1 MNGKTK
7 LIIKWTVILAIAVI
21 LSITATVLMFVYC
34 DSGNNQTVNESKQT
48 VAIDGDGNE
57 IKDGQAMPLTMSF
70 VRTSAASS
78 TASVSISASI
88 TPADAM
94 YSNPTWTVAW
104 KDNTVTKNVSE
115 YVTVT
120 PNNLTATITCN
131 KVFTDKIELK
141 FTVKDYYDQEYAK
154 TCELNYLD
162 RVIGIESFTARYLP
176 GNDYAMTR
184 SPLPYNTYR
193 NTDPCELDAFYYG
206 SSSSVKYELGQINL
220 KRSGGT
226 ISEEEQTVSFSALRL
241 QYSVS
246 YNGGWVSKVKEFDN
260 VDITPYID
268 FCEIIESLPE
278 KTSILSASNKR
289 PLVRLRFTFTNWTTA
304 NNSFYMD
311 CRLNYNVGI
320 GRVALSVDEHTFGR

>member
-1 MNGKTK
+1 MNSEEKR
-7 LIIKWTVILAIAVI
+7 LIKWAVI
-21 LSITATVLMFVYC
+21 LITAIIISVVTAILVFVYS
-34 DSGNNQTVNESKQT
+34 DGKEQLRDTPKQT
-48 VAIDGDGNE
+48 VAVDGSGNE
-57 IKDGQAMPLTMSF
+57 IKDGQAMPLTMAF
-70 VRTSAASS
+70 VRTSAANDS
-78 TASVSISASI
+78 ASVSISASI

-104 KDNTVTKNVSE
+104 KDSSVTKTVSE
-115 YVTVT
+115 YVAVT

-193 NTDPCELDAFYYG
+193 NNDPCELDAFYYG
-206 SSSSVKYELGQINL
+206 SSSSVKYELGSINL

-260 VDITPYID
+260 IDITPYID

-278 KTSILSASNKR
+278 KTSILSASNNR
-289 PLVRLRFTFTNWTTA
+289 PLVRLRFIFTNWTTA

-311 CRLNYNVGI
+311 CQLNYNVGI

>member
-1 MNGKTK
+1 MNSEEKR
-7 LIIKWTVILAIAVI
+7 LIKWAIILAIAVI
-21 LSITATVLMFVYC
+21 LSVVTTVLAFVYS
-34 DSGNNQTVNESKQT
+34 DGKEQSRDTPKQT
-48 VAIDGDGNE
+48 VAVDGDGNE
-57 IKDGQAMPLTMSF
+57 IKDGQAMPLTMAF
-70 VRTSAASS
+70 VRTSAVSS

-88 TPADAM
+88 TPTDAM

-104 KDNTVTKNVSE
+104 KGSSVTKTVSE

-120 PNNLTATITCN
+120 PNDLTATITCN

-141 FTVKDYYDQEYAK
+141 FTVKDYYDQDYTK

-206 SSSSVKYELGQINL
+206 SSSSVKYELGSLNL

-246 YNGGWVSKVKEFDN
+246 YNGGWISKVKEFDN

-278 KTSILSASNKR
+278 KTAILNLSNNC
-289 PLVRLRFTFTNWTTA
+289 PLVRLRFTFTNWTTS

-311 CRLNYNVGI
+311 CKLNYNVGI

>member
-1 MNGKTK
+1 MHSEEKRFV
-7 LIIKWTVILAIAVI
+7 KWTVFLIVAVI
-21 LSITATVLMFVYC
+21 VAVVTAILVCCYC
-34 DSGNNQTVNESKQT
+34 DGNEQPRDTPKQT
-48 VAIDGDGNE
+48 AAIDGDGNE
-57 IKDGQAMPLTMSF
+57 IKDGQAMPLMMSF
-70 VRTSAASS
+70 VRTSAAND
-78 TASVSISASI
+78 TASVTIAASI
-88 TPADAM
+88 TPTDAM
-94 YSNPTWTVAW
+94 YSDPTWTAAW
-104 KDNTVTKNVSE
+104 KDSSVTKTVSE
-115 YVTVT
+115 YITVT

-141 FTVKDYYDQEYAK
+141 FTVKDYYDKQFEK

-176 GNDYAMTR
+176 GGDYATTR

-206 SSSSVKYELGQINL
+206 SSSSVKYELGSINL

-241 QYSVS
+241 QYAVS

-268 FCEIIESLPE
+268 FCEIIECLPE
-278 KTSILSASNKR
+278 KTAILNACNNR
-289 PLVRLRFTFTNWTTA
+289 PLVRLRFTFTNWTTD

-311 CRLNYNVGI
+311 CKLNYNIGI
-320 GRVALSVDEHTFGR
+320 GRVALSESDHTFGR